1 MGRIQSDVGLITGIP
16 IADTVKK
23 LMEIAARPRDLL
35 KARTETLEKEQVAL
49 TELTALLVAFQYT
62 TDKLATESI
71 YDQRKVTSSDETAL
85 AATITGQPA
94 KASYQFTPLRMAQS
108 QQLLSSGF
116 ASSAGA
122 IGAGTFR
129 FRFGD
134 HVERAMSL
142 AMLSGG
148 EGFARGRIRITDRS
162 GAAAEIDL
170 TTAQNIDDVLAA
182 INGNT
187 TINVTAEAVGDAI
200 RLTDNTGQTAAN
212 LKVMEFGGT
221 TAASL
226 GLAGIDV
233 AASTA
238 TGQDIVRLGT
248 NIQLSALNDGAGV
261 SANRVLADFRVQ
273 LNDSTTVDI
282 DLSPIVSG
290 GSSVD
295 AEVTLGDVIERI
307 NAAAPGKLQA
317 EIDPGGDRLV
327 IKDLSTPAGGTF
339 SLTSLNGSQ
348 ALADLGLDTA
358 AGADQVTG
366 RRLMGGLKTVLLSS
380 LDGGQG
386 LGTLGDLKITD
397 RSGLS
402 STVHLASMETLQ
414 QVIDEINRQAGLDGL
429 GITAR
434 ISQARTGIEL
444 VDTTGAETSNLIVA
458 NADATNTAD
467 KLGITI
473 DEAATSVRS
482 DLHLQV
488 ISESTKLSSLNGG
501 DGVALQS
508 FTIVNSA
515 GIRTT
520 ISLAGDDMETVGDVI
535 RKINSMS
542 SEIEADINETGDG
555 IRLRKVSAGGGS
567 FQIVEGG
574 STTASDLRLVG
585 TSSLVEIDGE
595 MVQVIDGTT
604 TVSVSLDAD
613 DTLNDLVT
621 KINDLGAGV
630 TASTFYDGS
639 ELPYRLALVSNRA
652 GSAGSLVFDT
662 SDVAFS
668 LQETARAQDAL
679 ISMGPAGSASSVL
692 VRSTSNT
699 FSNVIDGLRLE
710 IKQESDVPVTIA
722 VTGTD
727 TNLVATVE
735 TMVEN
740 YNKFRTKLKELT
752 AYDAVNEKPAV
763 LTGDSTALRLDTE
776 LSYLFSGR
784 FMISGT
790 PASMENLGIH
800 LKDDGTLEF
809 DQDAFSSQFA
819 ADPAGTKAFFT
830 TETTGFSSKFH
841 ELLEELA
848 GEQNSLLTSRLAA
861 LDEKITYNEE
871 RMASMSAR
879 LVKEQDRM
887 LQEFYRLETAIS
899 KMQRDLSLLQSM
911 QVLEPMTSSS
921 SS

>member
-233 AASTA
+233 AASAA

-261 SANRVLADFRVQ
+261 SANRVLADIRVQ

-282 DLSPIVSG
+282 DLSPIASG

-327 IKDLSTPAGGTF
+327 IKDLSTPAGGAF

-380 LDGGQG
+380 LDGGRG
-386 LGTLGDLKITD
+386 LGTLGDLQITD

-414 QVIDEINRQAGLDGL
+414 QVVDEINRQAGLDGL

-458 NADATNTAD
+458 NVGATNTAD

-488 ISESTKLSSLNGG
+488 ISESTRLSRLNGG

-595 MVQVIDGTT
+595 MVQAIDGTT

-763 LTGDSTALRLDTE
+763 LTGDSTALRLDAE

>member
-261 SANRVLADFRVQ
+261 SANRVLADIRVQ

-414 QVIDEINRQAGLDGL
+414 QVIDEINRQAGLDGV

>member
-23 LMEIAARPRDLL
+23 LMQIAARPHDLL

-62 TDKLATESI
+62 TDKLATDSI

-142 AMLSGG
+142 EMLSGG
-148 EGFARGRIRITDRS
+148 EGFAQGRIRITDRS
-162 GAAAEIDL
+162 GASAEIDL

-187 TINVTAEAVGDAI
+187 TINVTAEAAGDAI
-200 RLTDNTGQTAAN
+200 RLTDNTGQTSAN
-212 LKVMEFGGT
+212 LKVMELGGT

-226 GLAGIDV
+226 GLAGIDA

-261 SANRVLADFRVQ
+261 SVNRVLADIRVQ

-282 DLSPIVSG
+282 DLSPIASG
-290 GSSVD
+290 GTEVD

-327 IKDLSTPAGGTF
+327 IKDLSIPAGGTF
-339 SLTSLNGSQ
+339 SLTALNGSQ

-380 LDGGQG
+380 LDGGRG
-386 LGTLGDLKITD
+386 LGTLGDLRITD

-402 STVHLASMETLQ
+402 STVHLAGMETLQ
-414 QVIDEINRQAGLDGL
+414 QVVDEINRQAGLDGV

-444 VDTTGAETSNLIVA
+444 VDTTGAATSNLIVA

-467 KLGITI
+467 KLGIAI
-473 DEAATSVRS
+473 DEAATSVHS

-488 ISESTKLSSLNGG
+488 VSEATKLSSLNGG
-501 DGVALQS
+501 AGVARQS
-508 FTIVNSA
+508 FTIVDS
-515 GIRTT
+515 GGKRTT
-520 ISLAGDDMETVGDVI
+520 ISLAGDDIETVGDVI

-542 SEIEADINETGDG
+542 SEIEAGINESGDG

-574 STTASDLRLVG
+574 STTASDLRLAG

-595 MVQVIDGTT
+595 MVQAIDGTT
-604 TVSVSLDAD
+604 TVSVSLEAD

-639 ELPYRLALVSNRA
+639 GLPYRLALVSNRA

-668 LQETARAQDAL
+668 LQETAKAQDAL

-699 FSNVIDGLRLE
+699 FSNVIDGMRLE
-710 IKQESDVPVTIA
+710 IKQASDAPVTIA
-722 VTGTD
+722 VSGTD
-727 TNLVATVE
+727 TNLVATVK

-790 PASMENLGIH
+790 PASMEGLGIH

-809 DQDAFSSQFA
+809 DQDAFSSEFA

-841 ELLEELA
+841 RLLEELA

-861 LDEKITYNEE
+861 LDEKITHNEE

-887 LQEFYRLETAIS
+887 LAEFYRLETAIA
-899 KMQRDLSLLQSM
+899 KMQRDLSLLQSI